1 MEIRNGPGE
10 DGAGSVFFG
19 ESLCLP
25 VRVYILSLIALGIP
39 LTLYCLAEVLQAGNW
54 NWAYLAGMAV
64 LTSCFVIRI
73 QLGSVAGTSLS
84 ISASDFC
91 IFAALLFCGPSA
103 AALIGATEGIVSS
116 WRVGVKHLYKCLFN
130 AAQLAL
136 VAFIVGQVFYRLGD
150 ENIPLRPSQTFGLTG
165 LLAKVLV
172 CALLYFVL
180 NSGLV
185 AVALSLVTRQRL
197 ASVWKRNLLWA
208 SPTNFINASTA
219 AVLFFSFQPTN
230 SWMALVLVPLIVG
243 IYYVYKVGLSRQADH
258 EAGAA
263 IDSRL
268 TDSTQG
274 PTLQNP
280 LPRQAKGYLVA
291 VILGALPVVISCLL
305 HSFQRVESGWLYLVG
320 LTILATCFP
329 VRIGLFKN
337 RMWITLSDIFVF
349 SAMFHFGP
357 HVAVLVALVE
367 GLTFN
372 LRLKVSDF
380 YRQLFNLAQVAV
392 VAYLIA
398 HLLELLRKKANLL
411 PPEQLGRG
419 VAILA
424 AGLACGALYF
434 LFTSGFV
441 AGAVALSRKQ
451 RLVPLWKQ
459 TLVWTPLT
467 LTAAALGSTI
477 YLYFN

>member
-1 MEIRNGPGE
+1 MEISNSQGRGE
-10 DGAGSVFFG
+10 TGSVFFG
-19 ESLCLP
+19 ESLGLP
-25 VRVYILSLIALGIP
+25 VRVYVLSLIGLGIP
-39 LTLYCLAEVLQAGNW
+39 LTLYCLAQVLQADNW

-73 QLGSVAGTSLS
+73 QLGTETGGSLS
-84 ISASDFC
+84 VTASDFC
-91 IFAALLFCGPSA
+91 IFAALLFFGPPA

-116 WRVGVKHLYKCLFN
+116 WRVGVKRLYKCLFN

-136 VAFIVGQVFYRLGD
+136 VAFIVGQVFYRLG
-150 ENIPLRPSQTFGLTG
+150 EWNVPPNSSQVRGLSG
-165 LLAKVLV
+165 LLAKILF
-172 CALLYFVL
+172 CAFLYFIL

-185 AVALSLVTRQRL
+185 AVALSLVTKQRV
-197 ASVWKRNLLWA
+197 AAMWKRNLLWA

-219 AVLFFSFQPTN
+219 AILFFSFQPT
-230 SWMALVLVPLIVG
+230 SFWMALALVPLIVG
-243 IYYVYKVGLSRQADH
+243 IYYAYKISLSRDGAVQAS
-258 EAGAA
+258 ESG
-263 IDSRL
+263 L
-268 TDSTQG
+268 TDSIQE
-274 PTLQNP
+274 PTRQDP
-280 LPRQAKGYLVA
+280 LPRQAQGYLLA
-291 VILGALPVVISCLL
+291 VILGALPLVISCLV
-305 HSFQRVESGWLYLVG
+305 HSFQRVESGWIYLGG

-329 VRIGLFKN
+329 VKIGLLKN

-349 SAMFHFGP
+349 SAMLHFGP
-357 HVAVLVALVE
+357 HVAVVIALVE

-372 LRLKVSDF
+372 LRMKVTNF

-392 VAYLIA
+392 VAYLIGQ
-398 HLLELLRKKANLL
+398 LFELLLRK
-411 PPEQLGRG
+411 PEFFPQEQISRG
-419 VAILA
+419 IMMLA
-424 AGLACGALYF
+424 AGLTGGLLYF

-441 AGAVALSRKQ
+441 AGAVALSSNQ